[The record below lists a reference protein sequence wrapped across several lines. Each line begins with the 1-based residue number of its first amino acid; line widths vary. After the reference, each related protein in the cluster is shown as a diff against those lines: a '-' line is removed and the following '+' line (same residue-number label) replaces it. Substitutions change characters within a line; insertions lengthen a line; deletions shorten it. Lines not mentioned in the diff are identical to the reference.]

1 MKKKKYS
8 IKEFKELIKELKK
21 HNFLYFNQDEP
32 LITDAEYDALKK
44 KLIQIEKSDKSLKK
58 LDLLNNIVGS
68 PPSSKFK
75 KIPHLKPMLSLSN
88 AFSKNDIIDFIKKIK
103 IF

>member
-44 KLIQIEKSDKSLKK
+44 
-58 LDLLNNIVGS
+58 N
-68 PPSSKFK
+68 
-75 KIPHLKPMLSLSN
+75 
-88 AFSKNDIIDFIKKIK
+88 
-103 IF
+103 